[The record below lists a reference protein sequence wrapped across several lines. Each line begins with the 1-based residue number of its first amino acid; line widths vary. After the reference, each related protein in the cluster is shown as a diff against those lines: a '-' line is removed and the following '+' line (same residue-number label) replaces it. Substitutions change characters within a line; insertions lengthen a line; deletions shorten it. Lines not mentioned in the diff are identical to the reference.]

1 MLRVISEEITAYRRQ
16 IDERKNDLPLWERKV
31 LTCDEAAAYS
41 GIGIRR
47 LRKMALA
54 KGCPFAI
61 ANGTQILIA
70 SVAAILISIPRKRRL
85 ANAKSRCW
93 ISSKKHSLW
102 KKKDRSFLIFIV
114 KLL

>member
-54 KGCPFAI
+54 KMKIKILHYREHLSYGKTRQKLKTI
-61 ANGTQILIA
+61 AQ
-70 SVAAILISIPRKRRL
+70 
-85 ANAKSRCW
+85 
-93 ISSKKHSLW
+93 
-102 KKKDRSFLIFIV
+102 
-114 KLL
+114 

>member
-47 LRKMALA
+47 LRKWHWQRVSV
-54 KGCPFAI
+54 CYC
-61 ANGTQILIA
+61 NGTQILIA
-70 SVAAILISIPRKRRL
+70 REKFDAYMDKAEKV
-85 ANAKSRCW
+85 
-93 ISSKKHSLW
+93 
-102 KKKDRSFLIFIV
+102 
-114 KLL
+114 

>member
-61 ANGTQILIA
+61 ANGDA
-70 SVAAILISIPRKRRL
+70 YMDKAEKV
-85 ANAKSRCW
+85 
-93 ISSKKHSLW
+93 
-102 KKKDRSFLIFIV
+102 
-114 KLL
+114 

>member
-16 IDERKNDLPLWERKV
+16 VDERKNDLPLWERKV

-70 SVAAILISIPRKRRL
+70 REKFDAYMDKAEKV
-85 ANAKSRCW
+85 
-93 ISSKKHSLW
+93 
-102 KKKDRSFLIFIV
+102 
-114 KLL
+114 

>member
-1 MLRVISEEITAYRRQ
+1 MIKVEGKEIADYRK
-16 IDERKNDLPLWERKV
+16 ELENRKSDLPIWERKV

-70 SVAAILISIPRKRRL
+70 REKFDAYMDKAEKV
-85 ANAKSRCW
+85 
-93 ISSKKHSLW
+93 
-102 KKKDRSFLIFIV
+102 
-114 KLL
+114 

>member
-47 LRKMALA
+47 LRKMALG

-70 SVAAILISIPRKRRL
+70 REKFDAYMDKAEKV
-85 ANAKSRCW
+85 
-93 ISSKKHSLW
+93 
-102 KKKDRSFLIFIV
+102 
-114 KLL
+114 

>member
-16 IDERKNDLPLWERKV
+16 TDERKNDLPLWEQKV

-70 SVAAILISIPRKRRL
+70 REKFDAYMDKAEKV
-85 ANAKSRCW
+85 
-93 ISSKKHSLW
+93 
-102 KKKDRSFLIFIV
+102 
-114 KLL
+114 